1 MNYYEMETIKRL
13 KSIDKSLKYIAR
25 IIEAVVTADYE
36 EEVEE
41 APQPTQTSAI
51 GFEVTG
57 EADDSE

>member
-41 APQPTQTSAI
+41 EPQQTQTSAI

>member
-36 EEVEE
+36 EVEE
-41 APQPTQTSAI
+41 EPQQTQTSAI

>member
-36 EEVEE
+36 DVEE
-41 APQPTQTSAI
+41 EPQQTQTSAI

>member
-36 EEVEE
+36 EVEE
-41 APQPTQTSAI
+41 EPQPTQTSAI